1 MEGSFQRKIE
11 YPRCKHDRACCVVDM
26 RYGLGMMVE
35 NKAVSVRTVRMSDN
49 EALKFNLERLSAL
62 PPSFIWALDEFN
74 SHFPTTIISAPLC
87 AGNQNSKAA
96 ASSHS
101 V

>member
-11 YPRCKHDRACCVVDM
+11 YRRCKHDRACCVVDM

-49 EALKFNLERLSAL
+49 EALKFSVERLNAL
-62 PPSFIWALDEFN
+62 PPFFMQALDEFN
-74 SHFPTTIISAPLC
+74 SHFPTTIISASLLC
-87 AGNQNSKAA
+87 KKSEFK
-96 ASSHS
+96 SCCI
-101 V
+101 